1 MRLRGA
7 KRRLRAIW
15 ILPIVAGTVAG
26 GLSSQLP
33 ARAAASGTIEIC
45 KSAANG
51 MTGRSFAF
59 TWADHTGAGG
69 TVSVVG
75 GACSAAISVAGGQV
89 TVTEEA
95 TAGTVVQKI
104 TVSPT
109 ARKVSLTP
117 STRTAIVRAP
127 AGGTETVI
135 TYVNKV
141 QAAQLKICKQAAT
154 NSTQL
159 IGEPFSFSVNG
170 GPAFTI
176 HAGAFGSPHC
186 SALTAYAA
194 GTNIAVEELQPA
206 SNVSVSEIDVSQPPA
221 SNVTTNPSART
232 ASMTLGSGVNI
243 VTYTNQ
249 INVSAQQGYVEICK
263 YATDQF
269 VSGYFSFSITDA
281 AGLTY
286 GPYSVLL
293 NQCTTAI
300 QVTSGPATITETPEF
315 PYYLGEFSVS
325 PPNRWI
331 SDNLINQSAT
341 VEVVAGDQTT
351 ETTAYFLNSTML
363 GQVEICKAL
372 DSANSDALA
381 GSVFSFSYTDA
392 AGEGSTSI
400 VANTFANGPAC
411 VYVPTPGNAGLPLG
425 SAVSI
430 TEVAHPN
437 VALLSVGVSPS
448 VADNGSTTTTA
459 NLLVQSGTVTA
470 ATFTN
475 RAEGSLE
482 ICKDAA
488 DPQTLGNGS
497 NPFNFVIN
505 GSIDITVN
513 AGQCSFAIAVP
524 AGTATVDELPS
535 ANFHLVSVTAVGPA
549 GDSRLLS
556 GSNPATVSVPFGGV
570 GNETLVTDTNAVNTG
585 QFKICKTTSEP
596 QIIGGVT
603 FTFAWSYTVD
613 GTPTTG
619 TVGLTP
625 GECSGLLATIPVVDL
640 SGDPVSVT
648 VGEASTAGVFVNA
661 IAYAGNGSL
670 VSSNTATGWSSF
682 DIGIGVNSIT
692 YDNEVTPFT

>member
-7 KRRLRAIW
+7 KRRLWALWTLLI
-15 ILPIVAGTVAG
+15 IVAAATAG
-26 GLSSQLP
+26 GFAGPLP
-33 ARAAASGTIEIC
+33 AHAAARPGTIEIC

-51 MTGRSFAF
+51 MTGRSFSF
-59 TWADHTGAGG
+59 TWTDHTGAGG

-75 GACSAAISVAGGQV
+75 GGCSAAITVAGGQV
-89 TVTEEA
+89 TVTEGA

-104 TVSPT
+104 TLSPT
-109 ARKVSLTP
+109 GRKVSLSP
-117 STRTAIVRAP
+117 STGTAIVRAP

-135 TYVNKV
+135 TYVNKM
-141 QAAQLKICKQAAT
+141 QAAQLKICKQAAS

-159 IGEPFSFSVNG
+159 IGEPFSFSENG
-170 GPAFTI
+170 GPAFTV

-194 GTNIAVEELQPA
+194 GTDVSVAELQPA
-206 SNVSVSEIDVSQPPA
+206 SNVSVSEIDVTQPPA
-221 SNVTTNPSART
+221 TNVTTNLSART
-232 ASMTLGSGVNI
+232 ASLTLGSGVNI
-243 VTYTNQ
+243 VTFTNQ
-249 INVSAQQGYVEICK
+249 INVSAQTGYVEICK

-269 VSGYFSFSITDA
+269 VSGYFSFLITDA

-286 GPYSVLL
+286 GPYTVLL
-293 NQCTTAI
+293 NQCTTSI

-315 PYYLGEFSVS
+315 PYYLGEFSAS
-325 PPNRWI
+325 PPSRWI

-351 ETTAYFLNSTML
+351 ETVAYFLNSTL
-363 GQVEICKAL
+363 LAQVKICKAL

-392 AGEGSTSI
+392 AGQGTTSI

-411 VYVPTPGNAGLPLG
+411 VFIPTPNNAGLPLG

-430 TEVAHPN
+430 TEVGEPN
-437 VALLSVGVSPS
+437 VALLTVGVSPS
-448 VADNGSTTTTA
+448 AADNGSTTTTA
-459 NLLVQSGTVTA
+459 DLLVQAGITT

-475 RAEGSLE
+475 RAEGTLE
-482 ICKDAA
+482 ICKNAA
-488 DPQTLGNGS
+488 DPQTLGKGS
-497 NPFNFVIN
+497 NPFNFVVN
-505 GSIDITVN
+505 GSIDVTVN
-513 AGQCSFAIAVP
+513 AGQCSFAIGVP

-535 ANFHLVSVTAVGPA
+535 ANFHLVSVTAAGPT
-549 GDSRLLS
+549 GDNRLLS
-556 GSNPATVSVPFGGV
+556 GSNPVTVSVPFGGV
-570 GNETLVTDTNAVNTG
+570 GNETLVTYTNAVNTG

-613 GTPTTG
+613 GATTSG

-625 GECSGLLATIPVVDL
+625 GECSGLLATIPVVDS

-648 VGEASTAGVFVNA
+648 VGEASTPLVFVNT
-661 IAYAGNGSL
+661 ITYAGNGSL
-670 VSSNTATGWSSF
+670 VSSSTATGWSSF

-692 YDNEVTPFT
+692 YDNEVTPF

>member
-15 ILPIVAGTVAG
+15 ILPIVVGTAAG
-26 GLSSQLP
+26 GLASQLP

-51 MTGRSFAF
+51 MTGRSFNF

-75 GACSAAISVAGGQV
+75 GGCSAAISVAGGQV
-89 TVTEEA
+89 TVTEAA
-95 TAGTVVQKI
+95 TPGTVVQKI
-104 TVSPT
+104 SLSPT
-109 ARKVSLTP
+109 GRKVSLTP
-117 STRTAIVRAP
+117 ATRTAIVRAP
-127 AGGTETVI
+127 AGVAKTVI
-135 TYVNKV
+135 TYVNKMP
-141 QAAQLKICKQAAT
+141 AAQLKICKQAAS

-159 IGEPFSFSVNG
+159 IGQPFSFSVNG
-170 GPAFTI
+170 GPALTI
-176 HAGAFGSPHC
+176 DAGAFGQPHC
-186 SALTAYAA
+186 SALTAYPA
-194 GTNIAVEELQPA
+194 GTNLSVEELQPA

-221 SNVTTNPSART
+221 TNVTTSLSART
-232 ASMTLGSGVNI
+232 ASLTLGSGVNI
-243 VTYTNQ
+243 VTFTNQ
-249 INVSAQQGYVEICK
+249 INVSAQNGYVEICK

-300 QVTSGPATITETPEF
+300 QVTSGPATITEAPEF

-331 SDNLINQSAT
+331 SDNLINQTAT
-341 VEVVAGDQTT
+341 VEVVAGDQST
-351 ETTAYFLNSTML
+351 ETIAYFLNSTLL
-363 GQVEICKAL
+363 GQVMICKAL

-381 GSVFSFSYTDA
+381 GSVFSFSYADVADQGT
-392 AGEGSTSI
+392 TSI

-430 TEVAHPN
+430 TEVAQPN
-437 VALLSVGVSPS
+437 VALLTMGVSPS
-448 VADNGSTTTTA
+448 GADNGSTTTTA
-459 NLLVQSGTVTA
+459 NLLVQSGTTT

-475 RAEGSLE
+475 QAEGTLE

-488 DPQTLGNGS
+488 DPQTLGHGS

-505 GSIDITVN
+505 GSIDIKVN

-556 GSNPATVSVPFGGV
+556 GSNPVTLSVPFGGV

-613 GTPTTG
+613 GTPTSG

-625 GECSGLLATIPVVDL
+625 GECSGLLATIPVVDS
-640 SGDPVSVT
+640 SGNPVTVT
-648 VGEASTAGVFVNA
+648 VGEAPTAGVYVNT
-661 IAYAGNGSL
+661 IVYAGNGSL
-670 VSSNTATGWSSF
+670 VSSDAASGWSSF
-682 DIGIGVNSIT
+682 GIGIGVNSIT
-692 YDNEVTPFT
+692 YDNEVTPF

>member
-15 ILPIVAGTVAG
+15 ILPIVAGTAAG
-26 GLSSQLP
+26 GLASQLP

-51 MTGRSFAF
+51 MTGRSFNF

-75 GACSAAISVAGGQV
+75 GGCSAAISVAGGQV
-89 TVTEEA
+89 TVTEAA
-95 TAGTVVQKI
+95 TPGTVVQKI
-104 TVSPT
+104 SLSPT
-109 ARKVSLTP
+109 GRKVSLTP
-117 STRTAIVRAP
+117 ATRTAIVRAP
-127 AGGTETVI
+127 AGGAETVI

-141 QAAQLKICKQAAT
+141 PAAQLKICKQAAS

-159 IGEPFSFSVNG
+159 IGQPFSFSVNG
-170 GPAFTI
+170 GPALTI
-176 HAGAFGSPHC
+176 DAGAFGSPNC

-194 GTNIAVEELQPA
+194 GTNVSVEELQPA

-221 SNVTTNPSART
+221 TNVTTSLSART
-232 ASMTLGSGVNI
+232 ASLTLGSGVNI
-243 VTYTNQ
+243 VTFTNQ
-249 INVSAQQGYVEICK
+249 INVSAQNGYVEICK

-300 QVTSGPATITETPEF
+300 QVTSGPVTITEAPEF

-331 SDNLINQSAT
+331 SDNLINQTAT
-341 VEVVAGDQTT
+341 VEVVAGDQST
-351 ETTAYFLNSTML
+351 ETIAYFLNSTLL

-392 AGEGSTSI
+392 AGQGTTSI
-400 VANTFANGPAC
+400 VANTFADGPAC
-411 VYVPTPGNAGLPLG
+411 VYVPTPGNAGLPIG

-430 TEVAHPN
+430 TEVGQPN
-437 VALLSVGVSPS
+437 VALLTVGVSPS
-448 VADNGSTTTTA
+448 AADNGSTTTTA
-459 NLLVQSGTVTA
+459 NLLVQSGTTT

-475 RAEGSLE
+475 RAEATLE

-488 DPQTLGNGS
+488 DPQTVGNGR
-497 NPFNFVIN
+497 NPFNFVVN
-505 GSIDITVN
+505 GSIDVTVN

-535 ANFHLVSVTAVGPA
+535 ANFHVVSVSATGPT
-549 GDSRLLS
+549 DDNRLLS
-556 GSNPATVSVPFGGV
+556 GSNPVTVSVPFGGV
-570 GNETLVTDTNAVNTG
+570 GNETLVTYTNAVNTG
-585 QFKICKTTSEP
+585 QFKICKTSSEP

-603 FTFAWSYTVD
+603 FTFAWSITVD
-613 GTPTTG
+613 GATTSG

-625 GECSGLLATIPVVDL
+625 GECSGLLATVPVVDS
-640 SGDPVSVT
+640 SGNPVSVT
-648 VGEASTAGVFVNA
+648 VGEASTAGVYVNT

-692 YDNEVTPFT
+692 YDNEVTPF